1 VPLDSGQA
9 AVLGRREIH
18 AVCLWRGTGRLR
30 LLRDFVRPHV
40 ERELPIPDFMRN
52 SIVTSF
58 VTLTLVAAV
67 TAGCSNEASSP
78 TELPA
83 ASTTPPPSGQTSGST
98 ALTPDQTAGTWKL
111 ESIQPAGQA
120 EQIVPDGMAYT
131 LAVADGRVSMKA
143 DCNVC
148 NGGGAFTDRSLTVS
162 SVLACTRAA
171 CPTGSLDRMF
181 LSILAGDSA
190 AQIDGNQ
197 LTLTSSRGA
206 LRFRR

>member
-1 VPLDSGQA
+1 MNSA
-9 AVLGRREIH
+9 
-18 AVCLWRGTGRLR
+18 C
-30 LLRDFVRPHV
+30 PHV
-40 ERELPIPDFMRN
+40 ERVLPIPHFMRN
-52 SIVTSF
+52 AIVTSL
-58 VTLTLVAAV
+58 VTFTLVAAV
-67 TAGCSNEASSP
+67 TAGCSNQTSSP

-83 ASTTPPPSGQTSGST
+83 TSITPPPSGQSSGST

-111 ESIQPAGQA
+111 ESIQSAGQA
-120 EQIVPDGMAYT
+120 EQIVPDSLAYT
-131 LAVADGRVSMKA
+131 LAVADGRVFMKA

-148 NGGGAFTDRSLTVS
+148 NGVGAFTDQTLTVGS
-162 SVLACTRAA
+162 QLACTLAA